1 MTKSPILSIIIPV
14 FNTENYILRCLET
27 IINQSLDDYE
37 IIIINDGS
45 TDDSDSIIRHRI
57 RGLDNVKYYEL
68 KNNVGIGN
76 ARNLGIAYSKG
87 DYVGFIDSDDWVD
100 LIYYEKMLHF
110 ITADNSDICISGVKA
125 EYDDVYFSKNRYFYP
140 SHIQIDGVYALH
152 SLTDMYN
159 HDTRITPIVN
169 NKLYKK
175 SIIVDNDIR
184 FDKTRRSQDNY
195 FSFMSLLYSNKVS
208 LVNDVFYH
216 YYQRF
221 GSATHDFSKKYIN
234 EYIFVLNSI
243 KETLI
248 KRNLFKIYE
257 KEYNSYVNRCI
268 FALINRLFSEENDVR
283 VQKEYIIY
291 ILKKVSN
298 TVPIYS
304 MMEYIDISR
313 FKEFW
318 KI

>member
-1 MTKSPILSIIIPV
+1 
-14 FNTENYILRCLET
+14 
-27 IINQSLDDYE
+27 
-37 IIIINDGS
+37 
-45 TDDSDSIIRHRI
+45 
-57 RGLDNVKYYEL
+57 
-68 KNNVGIGN
+68 
-76 ARNLGIAYSKG
+76 
-87 DYVGFIDSDDWVD
+87 
-100 LIYYEKMLHF
+100 
-110 ITADNSDICISGVKA
+110 
-125 EYDDVYFSKNRYFYP
+125 
-140 SHIQIDGVYALH
+140 
-152 SLTDMYN
+152 
-159 HDTRITPIVN
+159 
-169 NKLYKK
+169 
-175 SIIVDNDIR
+175 
-184 FDKTRRSQDNY
+184 
-195 FSFMSLLYSNKVS
+195 MSLLYSNKVS

-298 TVPIYS
+298 TVPIY
-304 MMEYIDISR
+304 
-313 FKEFW
+313 
-318 KI
+318 